1 MNRIISKTEEQ
12 KKELAST
19 YNMVIEQLGLN
30 EYKKSKEISKELK
43 ITDRTWRK
51 HTENIMNLYRLGYMD
66 KVVIG
71 TIKGYIATNDKNII
85 DNFLKAKNNQFK
97 SMASN
102 YYKLKKALIEKE
114 NYSIDDFV
122 EELKKECIS

>member
-43 ITDRTWRK
+43 ITDRMWRK